1 MDAAHRVVTAHVD
14 AVGLAAVREALRK
27 ARLRGR
33 R

>member
-1 MDAAHRVVTAHVD
+1 VVTAYVD